1 MKLTSRQL
9 KNIIKEEVSK
19 VLSEGADADALIDSI
34 NSKLAESDLNALSGA
49 AAVALRFMLHG
60 KVPAEVA
67 DTVIRTLPGLPENDL
82 ATIID
87 GALVENPP
95 VAVLQQIDMMLG
107 DTY

>member
-1 MKLTSRQL
+1 M
-9 KNIIKEEVSK
+9 
-19 VLSEGADADALIDSI
+19 
-34 NSKLAESDLNALSGA
+34 
-49 AAVALRFMLHG
+49 ALRFMLKG
-60 KVPAEVA
+60 KVPDDVV

-95 VAVLQQIDMMLG
+95 VAVLQQIDMTLG